1 MAELGAMRAQIGE
14 STGRQLVMVK
24 RNNKEER

>member
-1 MAELGAMRAQIGE
+1 MAELGAMRVQIGE
-14 STGRQLVMVK
+14 SAGRKIVMVK

>member
-1 MAELGAMRAQIGE
+1 MAAMGAMWAQIGE
-14 STGRQLVMVK
+14 SAGRQLVMVK

>member
-1 MAELGAMRAQIGE
+1 MAELGAMQTQIE
-14 STGRQLVMVK
+14 KSAGRQLVMVK